1 MERREWRVERQQCFA
16 LPSALNPKGN
26 MSKQDKTSWILWPF
40 VALWKL
46 VAGIIEVTGRLVA
59 AILGLVLMIVGV
71 ILTVTV
77 IGAVV
82 GIPLIIFGFLL
93 VIRGFF

>member
-1 MERREWRVERQQCFA
+1 MKV
-16 LPSALNPKGN
+16 LV
-26 MSKQDKTSWILWPF
+26 WPF

-46 VAGIIEVTGRLVA
+46 LAGIIEVTGRLVA
-59 AILGLVLMIVGV
+59 ALVGLVLMIVGLV
-71 ILTVTV
+71 LTLTIV
-77 IGAVV
+77 GAVV

>member
-1 MERREWRVERQQCFA
+1 MWSVESIEQREFA
-16 LPSALNPKGN
+16 LLSTLYKEGY
-26 MSKQDKTSWILWPF
+26 MSKQERTPWYLWPF

-46 VAGIIEVTGRLVA
+46 VAGIIEMTGRLVA

-71 ILTVTV
+71 ILTLTI
-77 IGAVV
+77 IGAIV

-93 VIRGFF
+93 IIRGFF